1 MVIAVI
7 FGDFCDEYEPIL
19 SYLHIGMEKIYNKPI
34 CYTIYA
40 LELYICV
47 TNYVRWLNQWNAV
60 EEDVQGRCLLG

>member
-47 TNYVRWLNQWNAV
+47 TNYVR
-60 EEDVQGRCLLG
+60 